1 MDINEILNLT
11 RDEKQHNLYDL
22 FIQTYKTFND
32 HLNFIIVSKKYEMR
46 LDFLCSD
53 LYGDINYIG
62 LLMKT
67 NNIFNPYSIKV
78 GDLIFYVPN
87 GELTYTLYKDQKT
100 IQKARLKLINALR
113 SSNVDKNRQDFLDS
127 LRNKPLKPL
136 GTKPTISPDGS
147 TKNIVDGGY
156 IKVAPNLFTT
166 PSNVNKTNSNNG
178 LGDIITNPNF
188 KQPDNTLN
196 KTFGNPASRLKYYN
210 NIGDSKYNN
219 DNTSIST
226 KPIPGPGPDQG
237 VSDGT
242 GLTGSGSG
250 LAGAGIGVSDLN
262 TNLTGGGLI
271 GSGGSGLIGSGLI
284 GSGLIGSGLIGSD
297 LTEGDLTDINEG
309 LLGNEQ
315 IINNKILNSLNYNN
329 NLLFN
334 KYNDNL
340 NIDNLKQVKYDPYT
354 DKIGD
359 NYSDNINN
367 VIDSKFVKQSG
378 NDDVKSG
385 NVPNITQ
392 DQFERILVNKF
403 IRSNK

>member
-11 RDEKQHNLYDL
+11 RDEKQNNLYDL

-32 HLNFIIVSKKYEMR
+32 NLNFIIVSKKYEMR

-87 GELTYTLYKDQKT
+87 GELTYALYKDQKI

-136 GTKPTISPDGS
+136 GTKPTIAPDGS
-147 TKNIVDGGY
+147 TKNIIDGGY

-166 PSNVNKTNSNNG
+166 PSNVNEIDPNNG
-178 LGDIITNPNF
+178 LGNIITNPNF
-188 KQPDNTLN
+188 NQPDNVLN

-210 NIGDSKYNN
+210 NIGDSKYNT
-219 DNTSIST
+219 DNTGIST
-226 KPIPGPGPDQG
+226 KPIPGPDN
-237 VSDGT
+237 SK
-242 GLTGSGSG
+242 GLTGNG
-250 LAGAGIGVSDLN
+250 LGLTGAGIGDN
-262 TNLTGGGLI
+262 DLTGTGLP
-271 GSGGSGLIGSGLI
+271 GTGLAGTGLAGSGLVGTGLP
-284 GSGLIGSGLIGSD
+284 GTGLAGTGLPGTG
-297 LTEGDLTDINEG
+297 LPGTEEIISNEV
-309 LLGNEQ
+309 L
-315 IINNKILNSLNYNN
+315 NNLNYNN

-334 KYNDNL
+334 NYNNNL
-340 NIDNLKQVKYDPYT
+340 NIDNLKQVKYDPYA
-354 DKIGD
+354 DKTGD

-392 DQFERILVNKF
+392 DQFERILVDKF